1 MKIFV
6 INLER
11 RLDRWF
17 NWQISAKHG
26 KVENYERW
34 NAVDGRTLVVND
46 EIKNLFRNI
55 DFKLGVMGC
64 ALSHYEIWQHII
76 KNQLEEAIIFED
88 DAIFATPLEIPKLPP
103 DWDLF
108 YFGGALFEGEIKIY
122 LLSGEVVSEGI
133 IKPNLKKHWLR
144 TFAYMISQKGAI
156 KLVNRVKEKGFYK
169 AVDSFMIDAASEMNI
184 YSYNPLRVYATTED
198 TDIQLF

>member
-17 NWQISAKHG
+17 NWQIAAKLG

-34 NAVDGRTLVVND
+34 NAVDGWTIVLND
-46 EIKNLFRNI
+46 EMKHLFRNN
-55 DFKLGVMGC
+55 DFYFRNGVMGC
-64 ALSHYEIWQHII
+64 ALSHYELWQHII
-76 KNQLEEAIIFED
+76 KNNLKEAVIFED

-108 YFGGALFEGEIKIY
+108 YFGGALKEGEVFY
-122 LLSGEVVSEGI
+122 WMNGEVVSEGI
-133 IKPNLKKHWLR
+133 IKPNFKQHSFR
-144 TFAYMISQKGAI
+144 TFAYMISQEGAV
-156 KLVNRVKEKGFYK
+156 KLVQRVKEKGFYR
-169 AVDSFMIDAASEMNI
+169 AVDAFMMDAAGEMNV

-198 TDIQLF
+198 TDIQL